1 MMIELNY
8 QQTTRNIANIMTIL
22 KAERIEIEIQEQSMS
37 DAGSKYMVLIK
48 TENNNELKIITTN
61 TKPNLKYTEDNG
73 NIILNKTNL

>member
-1 MMIELNY
+1 MSI
-8 QQTTRNIANIMTIL
+8 T

-61 TKPNLKYTEDNG
+61 QKPHLKYTKDNG
-73 NIILNKTNL
+73 NIVLNKTNL